1 MLLLETAVRRVTS
14 GGRVLGGG
22 EQDGVDT
29 GSDQRVTPRE
39 ALRAMTIDA
48 AWQIHAET
56 ERGSIE
62 VGKLADLAVLSAGP
76 DEVAPELIRDIT
88 VEMTIV
94 GGRVVYEG
102 ARTR

>member
-1 MLLLETAVRRVTS
+1 VHN
-14 GGRVLGGG
+14 
-22 EQDGVDT
+22 VDSR
-29 GSDQRVTPRE
+29 G
-39 ALRAMTIDA
+39 
-48 AWQIHAET
+48 T

-76 DEVAPELIRDIT
+76 DEVTPELIRDIT